1 MRINYLELK
10 NYRRFRELKLQL
22 PDGIVG
28 ILGLNGTGKT
38 TIIEGIAWALFGNV
52 DEVVRTSRES
62 IRRSGAGSN
71 DSCSAVLEF
80 ELGGTEYRIER
91 EMGGKSLSMRAE
103 LRTKDKTLAEGDKP
117 VRKAVEKLIGMDHKS
132 FFTSVFARQKELN
145 ALQNVAAGERKKV
158 VLRMLRIDGIDKVLA
173 DVRSDRKDALSRI
186 EGAQKT
192 LLSEDGREREKML
205 EERMPE
211 LAAALEKA
219 SKDLSVA
226 EHREREAARNV
237 EVARTK
243 RDELKKDV
251 DAYNSAFGDLKAKR
265 SALAEMRNR
274 ERSLDSRL
282 AEANTRLQRL
292 PSAEKDEEAWKLA
305 TTRKEAI
312 EKEKSK
318 ADKLKMIQQ
327 EIAADEAE
335 ETKRTDDLAKLRAS
349 VDNASELMTRIDES
363 EKARFECQ
371 TAKAEI
377 SGRMGELRS
386 VTVERRDS
394 AKRDRQKLE
403 EIKAAGKDGTCPTCE
418 RKLDDAFELLKKK
431 LSESS
436 ESAEKTASEAQAKI
450 AQLESELR
458 ALANKD
464 EALKKKKAN
473 LDQQLNKLRQ
483 TESSIRDK
491 EGELAKVKDRLAMRR
506 KSRTD
511 LGEIRFSD
519 QEFKSVLNEYER
531 LKEAHEVYLE
541 LKSLRT
547 QSEHYAR
554 EVIDV
559 RAAIKKVAGEE
570 EQFKQM
576 VETLEPK
583 KVLYELTIKEFDDKT
598 AVLNSAKDALRKL
611 GSIKEKADSGLI
623 QAQKELEE
631 IARVKKT
638 IERDRKAAEELGLL
652 EDVVVNFKDHL
663 IGRVAPVL
671 SELTSK
677 GLESM
682 TEGKYS
688 SVELDENYEMQIED
702 QGTAYPINR
711 FSGGESDLANLSLRL
726 AISRIIAD
734 RTGATPINFL
744 ILDEIFGS
752 QDPNRKRSVL
762 TALSRLSTQ
771 FRQIFL
777 ITHIEDVKDTM
788 NYVIRVEEQEDGTSK
803 AELAS

>member
-10 NYRRFRELKLQL
+10 NYRRFKELKLQF

-38 TIIEGIAWALFGNV
+38 TVIEGIAWALFGNV

-80 ELGGTEYRIER
+80 ELGGAEYRIER
-91 EMGGKSLSMRAE
+91 EMSGKSLSMRAE
-103 LRTKDKTLAEGDKP
+103 LRTKDQTLAEGDKP
-117 VRKAVEKLIGMDHKS
+117 VRKMVEKLIGMDHKS

-158 VLRMLRIDGIDKVLA
+158 VLRMLRIDGVDKVLA
-173 DVRSDRKDALSRI
+173 DVRADRKDSLSRI

-192 LLSEDGREREKML
+192 LLAEDGREREKML

-211 LAAALEKA
+211 LKRTLEKA
-219 SKDLSVA
+219 SGDLTLA
-226 EHREREAARNV
+226 EHREQEAAKDV
-237 EVARTK
+237 DVARTK

-274 ERSLDSRL
+274 EKSLDARL

-292 PSAEKDEEAWKLA
+292 SSAEKDEEAWKLT
-305 TTRKEAI
+305 TTRKEAM

-318 ADKLKMIQQ
+318 VDKLRMIQQ
-327 EIAADEAE
+327 EIAVDEAE
-335 ETKRTDDLAKLRAS
+335 ETKRADDLARLRAS
-349 VDNASELMTRIDES
+349 IENASELVARIDEA
-363 EKARFECQ
+363 EKVWMECQ
-371 TAKAEI
+371 TAKAGI
-377 SGRMGELRS
+377 SGSMGELRS
-386 VTVERRDS
+386 VTAERSDA
-394 AKRDRQKLE
+394 AKRDRRKLE
-403 EIKAAGKDGTCPTCE
+403 EIKGAGKDGTCPTCE
-418 RKLDDAFELLKKK
+418 RKLDDAFELLLTK

-436 ESAEKTASEAQAKI
+436 EAAETTASEAQAKT
-450 AQLESELR
+450 AQLESELK
-458 ALANKD
+458 ALVNKE
-464 EALKKKKAN
+464 EALKKKRAN
-473 LDQQLNKLRQ
+473 LDLQLNKLRQ
-483 TESSIRDK
+483 TEASVRDK
-491 EGELAKVKDRLAMRR
+491 EGELAKVKDRLSKRR

-519 QEFKSVLNEYER
+519 QDYENVLSEYQR
-531 LKEAHEVYLE
+531 LKQAHEVYLE
-541 LKSLRT
+541 LKSLKS

-554 EVIDV
+554 EIGDV

-570 EQFKQM
+570 EQFVGM
-576 VETLEPK
+576 VEVLEPK
-583 KVLYELTIKEFDDKT
+583 KVLYESILKYLDEKT
-598 AVLNSAKDALRKL
+598 AILNSAKDALRKL
-611 GSIKEKADSGLI
+611 GSIKERADSGLE
-623 QAQKELEE
+623 QARKELDE

-638 IERDRKAAEELGLL
+638 IEKDRKAAEELAVL
-652 EDVVVNFKDHL
+652 EDVIVNFKDHL
-663 IGRVAPVL
+663 IGRVAPAL

-682 TEGKYS
+682 TEGRYS
-688 SVELDENYEMQIED
+688 SVELDENYEMQIDD
-702 QGTAYPINR
+702 QGTTYPINR

-726 AISRIIAD
+726 AISSIIAD

-788 NYVIRVEEQEDGTSK
+788 NYVIRVEEQEDGTST

>member
-1 MRINYLELK
+1 
-10 NYRRFRELKLQL
+10 
-22 PDGIVG
+22 
-28 ILGLNGTGKT
+28 
-38 TIIEGIAWALFGNV
+38 
-52 DEVVRTSRES
+52 
-62 IRRSGAGSN
+62 
-71 DSCSAVLEF
+71 
-80 ELGGTEYRIER
+80 
-91 EMGGKSLSMRAE
+91 
-103 LRTKDKTLAEGDKP
+103 
-117 VRKAVEKLIGMDHKS
+117 
-132 FFTSVFARQKELN
+132 
-145 ALQNVAAGERKKV
+145 
-158 VLRMLRIDGIDKVLA
+158 
-173 DVRSDRKDALSRI
+173 
-186 EGAQKT
+186 
-192 LLSEDGREREKML
+192 ML

-211 LAAALEKA
+211 LTSALDKA
-219 SKDLSVA
+219 SKDLILA

-237 EVARTK
+237 EVARAK

-265 SALAEMRNR
+265 SALAELRNR
-274 ERSLDSRL
+274 EKSLDVRL
-282 AEANTRLQRL
+282 AEANTKLQKL
-292 PSAEKDEEAWKLA
+292 PSAEKDEEAWKL
-305 TTRKEAI
+305 TTSRKDVM

-335 ETKRTDDLAKLRAS
+335 ETKRKDDLAKLRAS
-349 VDNASELMTRIDES
+349 IDNASELVARIDEA
-363 EKARFECQ
+363 EKARIGCQ
-371 TAKAEI
+371 TAKDEL
-377 SGRMGELRS
+377 SGSMGELRS
-386 VTVERRDS
+386 VTAERRDA

-403 EIKAAGKDGTCPTCE
+403 EIKGAGKDGTCPTCE
-418 RKLDDAFELLKKK
+418 RKLDDAFELLLTK
-431 LSESS
+431 LRESS
-436 ESAEKTASEAQAKI
+436 EAAEKTASEAQART

-458 ALANKD
+458 TLVNKE

-483 TESSIRDK
+483 TESSIRDG
-491 EGELAKVKDRLAMRR
+491 EGELARVVDRLSKRR
-506 KSRTD
+506 KSRMD
-511 LGEIRFSD
+511 LGEVKFSD
-519 QEFKSVLNEYER
+519 QDYESVMREYGR

-541 LKSLRT
+541 LRSLRT

-554 EVIDV
+554 EVVDV

-570 EQFKQM
+570 EQFRGM
-576 VETLEPK
+576 VEVLEPK
-583 KVLYELTIKEFDDKT
+583 KVLYESTTKELDDKT
-598 AVLNSAKDALRKL
+598 AALNSTKDALRRL
-611 GSIKEKADSGLI
+611 GSVKEKAESALT
-623 QAQKELEE
+623 QARKELEE

-638 IERDRKAAEELGLL
+638 IERDRKAAEELALL

-677 GLESM
+677 GLDSM

-688 SVELDENYEMQIED
+688 RVELDENYEMQIDD
-702 QGTAYPINR
+702 QGTSYPIDR

-762 TALSRLSTQ
+762 AALSRLSTQ

-803 AELAS
+803 AEMAS

>member
-1 MRINYLELK
+1 MRINYLELR
-10 NYRRFRELKLQL
+10 NYRRFKELKLQL
-22 PDGIVG
+22 PDGVIG
-28 ILGLNGTGKT
+28 ILGLNGAGKT

-71 DSCSAVLEF
+71 DTCSAVLEF
-80 ELGGTEYRIER
+80 ELGGTEYKIER

-117 VRKAVEKLIGMDHKS
+117 VRRMVEKLIGMDHKS

-158 VLRMLRIDGIDKVLA
+158 VLRMLRIDGVDKVLA
-173 DVRSDRKDALSRI
+173 DVRSDRKDSLSRI

-192 LLSEDGREREKML
+192 LLAEDGREREKML

-211 LAAALEKA
+211 LTSALDKA
-219 SKDLSVA
+219 SKDLILA

-237 EVARTK
+237 EVARAK

-265 SALAEMRNR
+265 SALAELRNR
-274 ERSLDSRL
+274 EKSLDVRL
-282 AEANTRLQRL
+282 AEANTKLQKL
-292 PSAEKDEEAWKLA
+292 PSAEKDEEAWKL
-305 TTRKEAI
+305 TTSRKDVM

-335 ETKRTDDLAKLRAS
+335 ETKRKDDLAKLRAS
-349 VDNASELMTRIDES
+349 IDNASELVARIDEA
-363 EKARFECQ
+363 EKARIGCQ
-371 TAKAEI
+371 TAKDEL
-377 SGRMGELRS
+377 SGSMGELRS
-386 VTVERRDS
+386 VTAERRDA

-403 EIKAAGKDGTCPTCE
+403 EIKGAGKDGTCPTCE
-418 RKLDDAFELLKKK
+418 RKLDDAFELLLTK
-431 LSESS
+431 LRESS
-436 ESAEKTASEAQAKI
+436 EAAEKTASEAQART

-458 ALANKD
+458 TLVNKE

-483 TESSIRDK
+483 TESSIRDG
-491 EGELAKVKDRLAMRR
+491 EGELARVVDRLSKRR
-506 KSRTD
+506 KSRMD
-511 LGEIRFSD
+511 LGEVKFSD
-519 QEFKSVLNEYER
+519 QDYESVMREYGR

-541 LKSLRT
+541 LRSLRT

-554 EVIDV
+554 EVVDV

-570 EQFKQM
+570 EQFRGM
-576 VETLEPK
+576 VEVLEPK
-583 KVLYELTIKEFDDKT
+583 KVLYESTTKELDDKT
-598 AVLNSAKDALRKL
+598 AALNSTKDALRRL
-611 GSIKEKADSGLI
+611 GSVKEKAESALT
-623 QAQKELEE
+623 QARKELEE

-638 IERDRKAAEELGLL
+638 IERDRKAAEELALL

-677 GLESM
+677 GLDSM

-688 SVELDENYEMQIED
+688 RVELDENYEMQIDD
-702 QGTAYPINR
+702 QGTSYPIDR

-762 TALSRLSTQ
+762 AALSRLSTQ

-803 AELAS
+803 AEMAS